1 MISPETWFALSKWA
15 KETNNFQPW
24 LRSML
29 FSVVTLV
36 GRGIK
41 PSINQYRHAMNALK
55 KAKGKGFIE

>member
-36 GRGIK
+36 GRGK
-41 PSINQYRHAMNALK
+41 SQV
-55 KAKGKGFIE
+55 

>member
-29 FSVVTLV
+29 FSVITLV
-36 GRGIK
+36 GRGKK
-41 PSINQYRHAMNALK
+41 PSIKQSRHAINALK